1 MVTQRFD
8 HGSAAEA
15 LAPRCSCRYA
25 VLVLENGVPTD
36 VGTVLEL
43 VGKAVFALKLDY
55 K

>member
-25 VLVLENGVPTD
+25 VLENGVPTD

-43 VGKAVFALKLDY
+43 VGKAVCALKLDY